1 MDNVYTSKT
10 ADLVLFYFIQN
21 SKKRK
26 ESKRHEENAPE
37 NGKVV

>member
-1 MDNVYTSKT
+1 MFI
-10 ADLVLFYFIQN
+10 LVKLRILFYSILFKIQ
-21 SKKRK
+21 KKRK

>member
-26 ESKRHEENAPE
+26 RHEENAPE
-37 NGKVV
+37 NEKVE